1 MRNENRDD
9 TKSFGGCQCIRK
21 MESTQFISLLLLK
34 YNVQCTIYN
43 TLYTIYISLH
53 SKVKITSL
61 TDVDAYSGGGA
72 LRIYFAKEI
81 SSTRNVVK
89 QGYLPGGRR

>member
-1 MRNENRDD
+1 MHSKDGVH
-9 TKSFGGCQCIRK
+9 TIHTAITVKVQCI
-21 MESTQFISLLLLK
+21 M
-34 YNVQCTIYN
+34 YNIQ
-43 TLYTIYISLH
+43 YTIYISLH

>member
-1 MRNENRDD
+1 MHSKDGEH
-9 TKSFGGCQCIRK
+9 TIHTAITVQCI
-21 MESTQFISLLLLK
+21 
-34 YNVQCTIYN
+34 IYN
-43 TLYTIYISLH
+43 LH
-53 SKVKITSL
+53 IT

-89 QGYLPGGRR
+89 QGYLPGARR

>member
-1 MRNENRDD
+1 MN
-9 TKSFGGCQCIRK
+9 
-21 MESTQFISLLLLK
+21 
-34 YNVQCTIYN
+34 NVQYTIYYIQ
-43 TLYTIYISLH
+43 YTIYISLH

-61 TDVDAYSGGGA
+61 TDADAYSGGGA

-89 QGYLPGGRR
+89 QGYLPGGKR